1 MYKKVLYYYCELK
14 QIKGSIN
21 MNKLKFKT
29 TIKKIENICY
39 DYSWG
44 STEREEKEIT
54 YNIEVDAI
62 KQYGFFEMYCDD
74 GAYYAEGGLWF
85 TRGVLTD
92 YDGIFDLP
100 SIIKEQLKKWG
111 FDTSETE

>member
-1 MYKKVLYYYCELK
+1 LKK
-14 QIKGSIN
+14 IKEKENN
-21 MNKLKFKT
+21 MSEVKFKT
-29 TIKKIENICY
+29 TVKKIENICL

-54 YNIEVDAI
+54 YNIEVNAI
-62 KQYGFFEMYCDD
+62 KQYGSFEMYCDD
-74 GAYYAEGGLWF
+74 DESYYAEGGLWF

-111 FDTSETE
+111 FDTSEME

>member
-1 MYKKVLYYYCELK
+1 MSEV
-14 QIKGSIN
+14 
-21 MNKLKFKT
+21 KFKT
-29 TIKKIENICY
+29 TVKKIENICL

-54 YNIEVDAI
+54 YNIEVNAI
-62 KQYGFFEMYCDD
+62 KQYGSFEMYCDND
-74 GAYYAEGGLWF
+74 ASYYAEGGLWF

-100 SIIKEQLKKWG
+100 SIIKEQLKEWG
-111 FDTSETE
+111 FDTSEME